1 MTSDLSILAHGQ
13 IYAALAK
20 YQDAVAHG
28 EAIPRPSAFGLAI
41 THYQSPE
48 GIGCRLVHE
57 SGALLDS
64 GPVVAP
70 TVLEAA
76 QRAAALVLGTV
87 GSILV
92 PVSYVSKQT
101 EELPPAPIAS
111 PQTVEPPAQTVEPPT
126 QTVEPEPEIDV
137 EAILSR
143 MDELHTQSPDALKA
157 LITKYKAH
165 FEIGRTPFPKSITT
179 PERAQ
184 FLLDA
189 LGA

>member
-1 MTSDLSILAHGQ
+1 MTDDLSTLASGQ
-13 IYAALAK
+13 LHAALAK
-20 YQDAVAHG
+20 YQQAVADG

-41 THYQSPE
+41 SHYQSE
-48 GIGCRLVHE
+48 QGIGCFLLHE

-76 QRAAALVLGTV
+76 QRAAQLVLGTV
-87 GSILV
+87 GA
-92 PVSYVSKQT
+92 VSLPAASVSAQT
-101 EELPPAPIAS
+101 DVPAP
-111 PQTVEPPAQTVEPPT
+111 VEPAAPAADVQVIPT
-126 QTVEPEPEIDV
+126 ETHPAAVSREGILIDV
-137 EAILSR
+137 EGILAR

-157 LITKYKAH
+157 LIVSYKEK
-165 FEIGRTPFPKSITT
+165 FNIGRTPMPKSITT

>member
-48 GIGCRLVHE
+48 GIGCRLVQE
-57 SGALLDS
+57 SGVALDS

-76 QRAAALVLGTV
+76 QRAAQLVLGTV
-87 GSILV
+87 GTFALPAAS
-92 PVSYVSKQT
+92 VSAQT
-101 EELPPAPIAS
+101 DVPAP
-111 PQTVEPPAQTVEPPT
+111 VEPAAPAANPEPEP
-126 QTVEPEPEIDV
+126 EPDPEPEIDV

-157 LITKYKAH
+157 LIVSYKEK
-165 FEIGRTPFPKSITT
+165 FNIGRTPMPKSITT